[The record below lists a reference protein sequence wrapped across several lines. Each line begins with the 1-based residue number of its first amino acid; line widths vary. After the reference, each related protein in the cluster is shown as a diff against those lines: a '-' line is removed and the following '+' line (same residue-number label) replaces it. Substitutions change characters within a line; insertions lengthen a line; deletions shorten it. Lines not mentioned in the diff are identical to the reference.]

1 MTHSISD
8 PCFYTVCALGI
19 YYGYVWWQ
27 LRTFIVSRW
36 NSVDIY
42 SQINILEGSF
52 WFLAR
57 PFNCGPWKI
66 WYFLLIE
73 KSFEDV
79 HSINPYWKSLL
90 AIKSYECQGYNVRV
104 FHIFFGVEMLS
115 TYLAKFFFLFI
126 LQLINYLLHWTA
138 IKTTP
143 VVKNSVSHLLCG
155 QNWNAFF

>member
-1 MTHSISD
+1 MQEPGKASSILKTWLHPYFDTVWVDRYFILSYFRWKKFLYPISIISLFLPGYLQILNARRSLSPFLFVQHMTHSISD
-8 PCFYTVCALGI
+8 PCLYMVCALGI
-19 YYGYVWWQ
+19 KYGYVWWQ

-36 NSVDIY
+36 DSVDIY

-79 HSINPYWKSLL
+79 HSDIN
-90 AIKSYECQGYNVRV
+90 R
-104 FHIFFGVEMLS
+104 
-115 TYLAKFFFLFI
+115 
-126 LQLINYLLHWTA
+126 
-138 IKTTP
+138 
-143 VVKNSVSHLLCG
+143 
-155 QNWNAFF
+155 